1 MKGNAC
7 ILFALLVLII
17 ACNNDKKDSVE
28 KADSANKAYLDTAIT
43 HNLVV
48 LDEESSSF
56 LVKAANLGMS
66 EMQLA
71 SLAQQKA
78 VSQPVKD
85 FSSMQVR
92 DYSVLNSQVKNLAA
106 QMKVVLPDSIT
117 DDKQKQI
124 IELTQKKGLN
134 FDKTFMQIVI
144 KNYEEIIDLYEKAL
158 LNKKDPDINSFAD
171 KTLMT
176 LHMHLNSAKNI
187 RPVIK

>member
-92 DYSVLNSQVKNLAA
+92 DYSVLNNQVKNLAA
-106 QMKVVLPDSIT
+106 QMPDSIT

-124 IELTQKKGLN
+124 IELTQKNGLN